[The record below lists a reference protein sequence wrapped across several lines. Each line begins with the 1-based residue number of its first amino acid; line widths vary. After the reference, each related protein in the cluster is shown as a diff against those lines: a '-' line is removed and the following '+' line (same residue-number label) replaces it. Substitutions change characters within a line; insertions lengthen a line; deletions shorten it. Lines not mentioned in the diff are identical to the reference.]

1 MYVGECVDA
10 GSGSSSSSSR
20 QPPGKGS
27 SGRGAYPKSPR
38 SSIAQIAPSNSSGR
52 GRLRGD
58 TSSSSSSDPFCSGRE
73 ALPVVPEEG
82 EEELRVSLPKKGL
95 FGDGTRYKESE
106 AAAAAS
112 RATGDVELRDRST
125 SLLLLRSAEE
135 AFEKSWASLMRMQQQ
150 LEQEHQPQ
158 QRLHPSRPLLGQ
170 LYPGH
175 SADPPDVGSNA
186 AASVGLCK
194 VEPLSSLPQGEADA
208 LQTPSHPQEQER
220 ESRRKQQH
228 SEVAGHSNVDGDA
241 TQEDAPPLALQ
252 WQDQPTSSSLD
263 RGAER
268 EAGATEA
275 AAATATKAKTAGQQ
289 QQGQEL
295 PPEAQHPSS
304 RPRSVS
310 LSFASPRSTARDSN
324 GSFSSTGSVFRTPR
338 SSNLSSRVSSGSM
351 LTARSSEASSEE
363 SVHQRETT
371 SAEATPGAAT
381 FEAATNTQA
390 AAPAAGT
397 ERETPEQVRAGAEA
411 LCSQSSGEKE
421 FCSPREL

>member
-10 GSGSSSSSSR
+10 GSGSSSSSSSSR
-20 QPPGKGS
+20 QPLGRGS

-38 SSIAQIAPSNSSGR
+38 SPTPQTAPSNSSGK

-58 TSSSSSSDPFCSGRE
+58 TSSSSSSDPCCSGRG
-73 ALPVVPEEG
+73 ALPGVPEEQ
-82 EEELRVSLPKKGL
+82 LRVSLPKKGL
-95 FGDGTRYKESE
+95 LGDGTRHKDSE
-106 AAAAAS
+106 GAAKAS
-112 RATGDVELRDRST
+112 RAAAGDVALRDRST

-175 SADPPDVGSNA
+175 PADPPDVGSNA

-194 VEPLSSLPQGEADA
+194 VEPLSSLPQGEAYA

-220 ESRRKQQH
+220 ESHRKERH
-228 SEVAGHSNVDGDA
+228 SEVAGHSNLDGDA
-241 TQEDAPPLALQ
+241 LQEGAPPPALQ
-252 WQDQPTSSSLD
+252 WQDRPTSSSLD
-263 RGAER
+263 RGAEP

-275 AAATATKAKTAGQQ
+275 AAATAAKATTAGQQ

-310 LSFASPRSTARDSN
+310 LSLASPRNTARDSN

-363 SVHQRETT
+363 SVHHRETT
-371 SAEATPGAAT
+371 STEATPGAAAL
-381 FEAATNTQA
+381 EATTNTQA
-390 AAPAAGT
+390 AVRRAGT
-397 ERETPEQVRAGAEA
+397 EPETPEQVRAGAEA

-421 FCSPREL
+421 FCSPRES